1 MRSLNGMKVVRTGLL
16 SVITLVMSL
25 SLVMAADPVIT
36 PQQAASY
43 AGKNVIVE
51 GKVIQVGQS
60 KSGTTY
66 FLNFSADKNGF
77 TTVIF
82 SKVAAKMTNIKGYEG
97 KVVRVAGKMENDP
110 KYGIQI
116 VLEDASKLTL
126 ANGNSKSPAKA
137 APAPAEKAKP
147 AAAAPGKVI
156 SVTDVSKYI
165 DQVATVE
172 GKVISVG
179 QSTKS
184 NTYFLNFS
192 PQKNVFTVVVFNRV
206 ADQFKAAKTD
216 IKSFEG
222 KTVRVTGK
230 IIKHEQYGIEILLDR
245 PANIKL
251 VK

>member
-1 MRSLNGMKVVRTGLL
+1 MRSLNGMKLVRTGFL
-16 SVITLVMSL
+16 SVITLVMSI

-66 FLNFSADKNGF
+66 FLNFSAEKNGF

-137 APAPAEKAKP
+137 APAEKAKP

-156 SVTDVSKYI
+156 SVTDISKYI

-192 PQKNVFTVVVFNRV
+192 PQKNVFTVVIFNRV
-206 ADQFKAAKTD
+206 ADQFKVAKTD

>member
-1 MRSLNGMKVVRTGLL
+1 
-16 SVITLVMSL
+16 MSI

-66 FLNFSADKNGF
+66 FLNFSAEKNGF

-137 APAPAEKAKP
+137 APAEKAKP

-156 SVTDVSKYI
+156 SVTDISKYI

-192 PQKNVFTVVVFNRV
+192 PQKNVFTVVIFNRV
-206 ADQFKAAKTD
+206 ADQFKVAKTD

>member
-1 MRSLNGMKVVRTGLL
+1 MNMKLVKGFK
-16 SVITLVMSL
+16 SVITLIAALMIA

-51 GKVIQVGQS
+51 GKVLRVGQS
-60 KSGTTY
+60 KSGTVY
-66 FLNFSADKNGF
+66 FLNFSTEKNAF

-82 SKVAAKMTNIKGYEG
+82 AKVASQIKDIKSYEG
-97 KVVRVAGKMENDP
+97 KTVRVAGKMENDP

-116 VLEDASKLTL
+116 ILSDPSKLTL
-126 ANGNSKSPAKA
+126 VTGAKA
-137 APAPAEKAKP
+137 AAAAPAAKAP
-147 AAAAPGKVI
+147 AAAAPSKPVP
-156 SVTDVSKYI
+156 VADVAKYV

-172 GKVISVG
+172 GKVVSVG

-192 PQKNVFTVVVFNRV
+192 PQKNVFTVVIFSKV
-206 ADQFKAAKTD
+206 ADQFKANKTD

-222 KTVRVTGK
+222 KNVRVTGK
-230 IIKHEQYGIEILLDR
+230 IVKQPQYGIEILLDR
-245 PANIKL
+245 PANIQL